1 MQQPWCD
8 VKLVVVVWAFEDGIW
23 AVRQGQ
29 LRKVWLNCVARSP
42 MLWVDVGSLNRKRDN
57 TIGSLLVPVPR
68 TRKETFAWLCPHCGP
83 RKRAIQRCF
92 ADWVVGYNLA
102 DFQDPCSVCNIF
114 FEHIGAQGLL
124 NNSGRWQLM
133 AFAKPRSTVAGDYRI
148 PSQECLWYEQL

>member
-57 TIGSLLVPVPR
+57 SIGSLLVPVPR
-68 TRKETFAWLCPHCGP
+68 DTQGNFRMVVSTLWPPKE
-83 RKRAIQRCF
+83 
-92 ADWVVGYNLA
+92 D
-102 DFQDPCSVCNIF
+102 
-114 FEHIGAQGLL
+114 
-124 NNSGRWQLM
+124 NSAL
-133 AFAKPRSTVAGDYRI
+133 F
-148 PSQECLWYEQL
+148 C